1 MAFNALKEKGT
12 PFEKQ
17 IRNWNQ
23 IVHKPYDKVDVDA
36 YTRARQILINGIEI
50 EAWNFKHTLA
60 RQCDNEDILKFLAMT
75 KLIEEQQQTTINWLI
90 PADQTVLET
99 TLGFEQ
105 VAVDLTAYLSQN
117 EPDDYVRQVFDFGL
131 LEDFDHLYRYSQ
143 MYDVI
148 EGKDPN
154 VILQNNTLVFPGRPT
169 QDHHNDPTLRLRH
182 HYDKDT
188 ASPQTKVNILT
199 LMSGEQETHNFY
211 KEHGMQYGSPTLR
224 KIYAEIGAVEEE
236 HVTQYESLMD
246 PNETL
251 LEKLVLH
258 EFTEVCNYYTFVQD
272 ETDSRIKSIW
282 EKFLSYELEHL
293 KLASKMLQK
302 YEGKDAEEVIGTD
315 ICKPSHFEQQKKYVE
330 KVLQEQVDLRL
341 SDGRYKGFTKINELP
356 SDWTSYDY
364 QEILNSEGSPCED
377 AVKMSAL
384 VEGRDI
390 VDAGE
395 KLKKDEIDIL
405 ERGLDD
411 VEAPDSFDP
420 RELEQMILEKQK

>member
-1 MAFNALKEKGT
+1 MVFDALKEKGT
-12 PFEKQ
+12 PLENQ

-36 YTRARQILINGIEI
+36 YTRARQILINGIEM
-50 EAWNFKHTLA
+50 EAWSFKHNLS
-60 RQCDNEDILKFLAMT
+60 RISNDEDVLKFLAMT
-75 KLIEEQQQTTINWLI
+75 RLIEEQQQTTINWLI

-99 TLGFEQ
+99 TLGYEQ
-105 VAVDLTAYLSQN
+105 VAVDLTAYLSQV
-117 EPDDYVRQVFDFGL
+117 EQDDYIRQVFDFGL

-169 QDHHNDPTLRLRH
+169 QDHHNDPLLRLRH
-182 HYDKDT
+182 HYNKDL
-188 ASPQTKVNILT
+188 ANPQTKVNILT
-199 LMSGEQETHNFY
+199 LLAGEQQTHNFY

-236 HVTQYESLMD
+236 HVTQYESLID

-258 EFTEVCNYYTFVQD
+258 EFTEVCNYHTFLQD
-272 ETDSRIKSIW
+272 ETDPRIKLIW
-282 EKFLSYELEHL
+282 EEFLSYEIEHL
-293 KLASKMLQK
+293 KLASKILQK
-302 YEGKDAEEVIGTD
+302 YEGKDAEEVIGTN
-315 ICKPSHFEQQKKYVE
+315 ICEPSHFKQQKKYVE

-341 SDGRYKGFTKINELP
+341 TDSEEKGFTRIDLLP
-356 SDWTSYDY
+356 VDWSSYDY
-364 QEILNSEGSPCED
+364 QEILNAEGSPCED
-377 AVKMSAL
+377 AVKMSVL
-384 VEGRDI
+384 TEGRDI
-390 VDAGE
+390 VDADD
-395 KLKKDEIDIL
+395 KLLNDEVEIL

-411 VEAPDSFDP
+411 VEAPDTFNP
-420 RELEQMILEKQK
+420 RELEQMIFERQR

>member
-1 MAFNALKEKGT
+1 MAFNALTEKGT
-12 PFEKQ
+12 PLKKQ

-23 IVHKPYDKVDVDA
+23 VVHKPYDKIDIDA

-50 EAWNFKHTLA
+50 EAWNFKHAFA
-60 RQCDNEDILKFLAMT
+60 RQCDDEDILEFLAMT
-75 KLIEEQQQTTINWLI
+75 KLIEEQQQTTINWLT
-90 PADQTVLET
+90 PSDQTVLET

-105 VAVDLTAYLSQN
+105 VAVDLTAHLAQN
-117 EPDDYVRQVFDFGL
+117 EPDDYIKNAFDFGL

-169 QDHHNDPTLRLRH
+169 QDHHNDPTLRLRF

-199 LMSGEQETHNFY
+199 LMSGEQETHNYY

-224 KIYAEIGAVEEE
+224 KIYAEIASVEEE
-236 HVTQYESLMD
+236 HVTQYESLID

-258 EFTEVCNYYTFVQD
+258 EFTEVCNYHTFLQD
-272 ETDSRIKSIW
+272 ETDPRLKAIW
-282 EKFLSYELEHL
+282 EEFLSYELEHL
-293 KLASKMLQK
+293 RLAVDLLQR
-302 YEGKDAEEVIGTD
+302 YEDKDAEEIIGTTTF
-315 ICKPSHFEQQKKYVE
+315 KTGHFAQQKKYVE
-330 KVLQEQVDLRL
+330 KVLQGQVDLRL
-341 SDGRYKGFTKINELP
+341 SDGQVKGYTTIDELP
-356 SDWTSYDY
+356 TDWSSYEY
-364 QEILNSEGSPCED
+364 QAILNAEGSPCED

-390 VDAGE
+390 VYADD

-420 RELEQMILEKQK
+420 RVLEQMILAKQK